1 MALKRYIA
9 LVIGNSQYDSPCYG
23 NLTNP
28 ANDAD
33 AMGAV
38 LQKLKC
44 TIFVKKN
51 LTYSEYGIVFDEFTQ
66 EIIKQKADAAI
77 VYFAGH
83 GLNIDATDYLIMKD
97 TPAFKTGESKTK
109 KESVAINDTKP
120 FFTSL
125 FGKSSRKRLYVLSY
139 PLTVRYPLW

>member
-1 MALKRYIA
+1 MKLKEYIS
-9 LVIGNSQYDSPCYG
+9 LVIGNSQYDSSYYE

-28 ANDAD
+28 TNDAD

-44 TIFVKKN
+44 TVFIKKN
-51 LTYSEYGIVFDEFTQ
+51 LTYSGYGIAFDEFTQ

-83 GLNIDATDYLIMKD
+83 GLNIDATDYHEGYACFQNRRIQN
-97 TPAFKTGESKTK
+97 E
-109 KESVAINDTKP
+109 
-120 FFTSL
+120 
-125 FGKSSRKRLYVLSY
+125 KRGCSY
-139 PLTVRYPLW
+139 Q